1 MPDPLDR
8 SEPPRLDLLVVGGG
22 INGTAIARD
31 AAGRGLSVLLCEADD
46 IASHTSS
53 ASTKLIHGGLRYLEQ
68 FEFALV
74 GKALAERKRL
84 LRAAPHIIWPLR
96 FVLPHQPHLR
106 PVWMIRIG
114 LFLYDRL
121 GGRRGRGL
129 PGSRS
134 INLRKHVAGRPL
146 QEGFTRGFVY
156 SDAWVQDARLAVLN
170 AMDAAE
176 RGARIL
182 TRTRCLSARREA
194 DGWVAQLGQADGG
207 TRTVRARAL
216 VNATGPWAVRFLDE
230 VAQVRHSHTLRLV
243 KGSHIVVPRM
253 FTHDHAYIFQQPDRR
268 IVFAIPYERDFTL
281 IGTTDVEYRDNP
293 AAPRIAEDETAYLC
307 EAASRYFRQTL
318 KPQDVAWS
326 YSGVRPLLEDLE
338 PGEKSGRA
346 ASEVTRDYLLQLER
360 EGAPLLNVF
369 GGKITTARKLA
380 EEALDLLTPALGTER
395 PAWTEDA
402 RLPGGDL
409 PNADFDTFHEAFA
422 RQHPWLPDSL
432 ALRLCRNYG
441 KRALR
446 IVDKAARLEELGA
459 HFGSDLYAAEVEY
472 LIREEWAR
480 SAEDILWRRSKL
492 GLHVD
497 RTGRER
503 LERYLAERGTD
514 GGGPGA
520 SDDAPIR

>member
-1 MPDPLDR
+1 MVEHLSQDDP
-8 SEPPRLDLLVVGGG
+8 PVYDLLIVGGG

-31 AAGRGLSVLLCEADD
+31 AAGRGLSVLLCEGDD

-146 QEGFTRGFVY
+146 QDAFVRGFVY

-182 TRTRCLSARREA
+182 TRTRCLSARREHNGWTAELRLA
-194 DGWVAQLGQADGG
+194 DGSTQL
-207 TRTVRARAL
+207 VRGRAL
-216 VNATGPWAVRFLDE
+216 VNASGPWAAHFLDDIAH
-230 VAQVRHSHTLRLV
+230 VQHRHNLRLI
-243 KGSHIVVPRM
+243 KGSHIVVPKM
-253 FTHDHAYIFQQPDRR
+253 FAHDHAYIFQQPDRR

-281 IGTTDVEYRDNP
+281 IGTTDVEYNDDP
-293 AAPRIAEDETAYLC
+293 AAPRIADDETAYLC

-318 KPQDVAWS
+318 KPQDVVWS
-326 YSGVRPLLEDLE
+326 YSGVRPLLDDE
-338 PGEKSGRA
+338 SGS
-346 ASEVTRDYLLQLER
+346 ASEITRDYLLTLDR

-380 EEALDLLTPALGTER
+380 EEALDTLQPVLGHTQ
-395 PAWTEDA
+395 PAWTGDA
-402 RLPGGDL
+402 PLPGGDL
-409 PNADFDTFHEAFA
+409 PNSDFTTFHEEFA
-422 RQHPWLPDSL
+422 RRRKWLPDAL

-441 KRALR
+441 TRALR
-446 IVDKAARLEELGA
+446 IVGYASRLEDLGA
-459 HFGSDLYAAEVEY
+459 HFGSDLYAAEVDY
-472 LIREEWAR
+472 LIEAEWAR
-480 SAEDILWRRSKL
+480 TAEDILWRRSKL

-497 RTGRER
+497 RTGIER
-503 LERYLAERGTD
+503 LQTYLQEQITK
-514 GGGPGA
+514 
-520 SDDAPIR
+520 